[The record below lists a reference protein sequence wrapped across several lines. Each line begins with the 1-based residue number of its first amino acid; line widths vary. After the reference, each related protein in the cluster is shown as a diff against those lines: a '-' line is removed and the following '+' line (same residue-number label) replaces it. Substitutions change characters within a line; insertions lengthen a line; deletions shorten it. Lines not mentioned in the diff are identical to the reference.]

1 MTLLSFLGDPDL
13 SILITLGFIS
23 IFSWFV
29 STLSGGGSSLL
40 LMPSVGLLLGAK
52 FIAPATTVGAIV
64 GNGDRVIAYRQYIQW
79 QVIFW
84 EVPGAFLGSFL
95 GAFVLTKIQGHYLGI
110 LVGLF
115 LIFSAITFFVR
126 KGQEGQDSDIKTFK
140 VAAWY
145 FLPAGFCYATLSG
158 IMGGMG
164 PLLAPLYLNFGL
176 QKESLLGTQATARM
190 VIHITKLIAYELF
203 GILTKEHFIYGIII
217 GMAAIIGNW
226 MGNFVLRR
234 MSDKQFRQGVMGFV
248 FFGGLLM
255 LWQNLSFQLTDF

>member
-1 MTLLSFLGDPDL
+1 MIFLSSFGDPDVGVL
-13 SILITLGFIS
+13 VSLGLIS

-40 LMPSVGLLLGAK
+40 LMPSVGLILGAK
-52 FIAPATTVGAIV
+52 FIAPVTTVGAIL

-79 QVIFW
+79 KVIFW
-84 EVPGAFLGSFL
+84 EVPGAFLGSCL
-95 GAFVLTKIQGHYLGI
+95 GAFVLTKMQGNYLGI
-110 LVGLF
+110 LVAFF
-115 LIFSAITFFVR
+115 LIFSAITFFA
-126 KGQEGQDSDIKTFK
+126 KKAQDSDIKTFK
-140 VAAWY
+140 VEAWY

-158 IMGGMG
+158 ILGGMG

-176 QKESLLGTQATARM
+176 QKESLLGTQSTARM

-203 GILTKEHFIYGIII
+203 GILTQEHFVYGIVI
-217 GMAAIIGNW
+217 GITAIIGNW
-226 MGNFVLRR
+226 MGHFVLKR
-234 MSDKQFRQGVMGFV
+234 MSEKQFRQGVMGFV